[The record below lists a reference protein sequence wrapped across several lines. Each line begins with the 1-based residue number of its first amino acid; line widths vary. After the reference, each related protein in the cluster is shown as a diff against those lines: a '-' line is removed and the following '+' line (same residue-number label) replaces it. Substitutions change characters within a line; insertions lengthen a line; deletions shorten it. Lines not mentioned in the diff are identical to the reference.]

1 MSPTVQF
8 RLKWEVD
15 TFVMWDNRSSQHA
28 VAADFYP
35 NERVVERVTIIG
47 DRTIRCFELAF
58 DVTWRF
64 YIHEI
69 PKVRDLAGTSL
80 SIVIG

>member
-35 NERVVERVTIIG
+35 DERVVERVTIIG
-47 DRTIRCFELAF
+47 DRPF
-58 DVTWRF
+58 
-64 YIHEI
+64 
-69 PKVRDLAGTSL
+69 
-80 SIVIG
+80 